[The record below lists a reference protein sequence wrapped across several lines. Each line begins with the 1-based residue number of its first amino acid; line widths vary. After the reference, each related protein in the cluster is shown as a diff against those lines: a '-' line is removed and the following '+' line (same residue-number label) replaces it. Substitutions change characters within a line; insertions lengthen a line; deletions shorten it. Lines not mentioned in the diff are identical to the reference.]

1 MTIVPQSDQQ
11 DRITREL
18 AALAALR
25 AHRSNS
31 DLPSQI
37 AAENYQQNEHLRQLA
52 DQQRAAELQAAD
64 ISAGLRAWRGRESN
78 GSTRGQARRVARRG
92 WRAARVIPLA
102 DAIPV
107 PPPTPEAS
115 PVELAPEHYRS
126 SVEIAAA
133 LLRQGLARAALA
145 HDCWKAEI
153 RHRGG
158 RGEWLTGRQFT
169 DLLTS
174 AGLSKRTAQRA
185 KREGLGLLWDTYTDR
200 SDRRR
205 VIWHVRST
213 ARICRALDLL
223 HPGQWARLPAA
234 AYTSAELYT
243 VYASAA
249 WIAAHDRSSRDQQA
263 AALGVTKHTARARQR
278 AAGLQQRARIDDYVR
293 PASEGQALE
302 LATRLQDAQ
311 GQTVPHWRG
320 RRGSYRR
327 QTTNYYFGGPARLIG
342 KRRSRHIAAQNKDT
356 SRYRGEV
363 KRQNPRRFEDHTRL
377 VDWQARNPDCGGYT
391 YAGRLVPS
399 GSQIWSYHYSLESGQ

>member
-1 MTIVPQSDQQ
+1 MAIVPQSDQQ

-31 DLPSQI
+31 DLPAQI
-37 AAENYQQNEHLRQLA
+37 AAESYQQNDRLRELA
-52 DQQRAAELQAAD
+52 EQQRAAELQAAD
-64 ISAGLRAWRGRESN
+64 IAAGLRAWRGRVPN

-102 DAIPV
+102 DAIPQI
-107 PPPTPEAS
+107 PLPPEAE
-115 PVELAPEHYRS
+115 PVELAPEQYRT

-145 HDCWKAEI
+145 LDVWKAAI
-153 RHRGG
+153 RRSGG
-158 RGEWLTGRQFT
+158 RGEWLTGQQFT
-169 DLLTS
+169 DLLIA

-185 KREGLGLLWDTYTDR
+185 KREGLGLLWDTYEDQ

-213 ARICRALDLL
+213 SRICRALEIV

-234 AYTSAELYT
+234 AYTSADLYT
-243 VYASAA
+243 VHASAA
-249 WIAAHDRSSRDQQA
+249 WIAAHDRSSREQQA
-263 AALGVTKHTARARQR
+263 AALGVTKHTVRARQR
-278 AAGLQQRARIDDYVR
+278 AAGLQQRARIDEYAR

-302 LATRLQDAQ
+302 LATRLQDAH

-342 KRRSRHIAAQNKDT
+342 KRRSRHIAAQNKGT

-363 KRQNPRRFEDHTRL
+363 KRQNPRRFEDHNHL
-377 VDWQARNPDCGGYT
+377 VDWQARNPDRGGYT
-391 YAGRLVPS
+391 YAGRLAPS
-399 GSQIWSYHYSLESGQ
+399 GAQLWTYHYSLESGQ